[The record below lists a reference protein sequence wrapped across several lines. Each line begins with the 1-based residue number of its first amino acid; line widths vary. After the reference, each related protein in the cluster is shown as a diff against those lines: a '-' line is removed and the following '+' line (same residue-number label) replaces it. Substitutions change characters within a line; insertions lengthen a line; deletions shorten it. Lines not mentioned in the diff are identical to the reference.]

1 MHDDD
6 PPDELSPAERQAFD
20 ALPREQAPPP
30 TLEERTVTLL
40 RAHGHLPTPLTAVRR
55 RRWSGPWLVGAAAAG
70 LALFASGVAVGQF
83 LGTRNAVQLLSAGRI
98 VSAAEVANHV
108 ERAGSNYVAALTL
121 LAQLQDTT
129 DVASRVKARQAALQV
144 LGAAAEEIVQLA
156 PDDPLAGAVLRGLD
170 QRSQLQRPAPP
181 SRSVMWF

>member
-6 PPDELSPAERQAFD
+6 PVDELSTAERQAFA
-20 ALPREQAPPP
+20 ALPREHLPPP
-30 TLEERTVTLL
+30 SLEERTVARL
-40 RAHGHLPTPLTAVRR
+40 RAQGFLPFPITIARSH
-55 RRWSGPWLVGAAAAG
+55 RWGGPWLVGAAAAG

-83 LGTRNAVQLLSAGRI
+83 LGTRTAVQLVSAGRT

-121 LAQLQDTT
+121 LAQLRDTS
-129 DVASRVKARQAALQV
+129 DVASRAKARQAALQV

-170 QRSQLQRPAPP
+170 QRSRLQRPAPP

>member
-6 PPDELSPAERQAFD
+6 PVDELSATERQAFA
-20 ALPREQAPPP
+20 ALPREQTP
-30 TLEERTVTLL
+30 TPLLEERTVSRL
-40 RAHGHLPTPLTAVRR
+40 RAQGLLPDPIGVARP
-55 RRWSGPWLVGAAAAG
+55 RRWGGPWLVGAVAAG

-83 LGTRNAVQLLSAGRI
+83 LGTRTAVQLVSAGRN
-98 VSAAEVANHV
+98 VSAAEVADHV

-121 LAQLQDTT
+121 LAQLRDTS
-129 DVASRVKARQAALQV
+129 DAASRTKARQAALQV

-170 QRSQLQRPAPP
+170 QRSQRQRPAPP

>member
-6 PPDELSPAERQAFD
+6 PRDELSATEMRAFA
-20 ALPREQAPPP
+20 ALPREQTPPP
-30 TLEERTVTLL
+30 SLEERTVARL
-40 RAHGHLPTPLTAVRR
+40 RAQGLLPIPITMARR
-55 RRWSGPWLVGAAAAG
+55 HRWGGPWLAGAVAAG

-83 LGTRNAVQLLSAGRI
+83 LGTRTAVQLVSAGRN

-108 ERAGSNYVAALTL
+108 ERAGSQYVAALTL
-121 LAQLQDTT
+121 LAQLRDTS
-129 DVASRVKARQAALQV
+129 DVASRAKAQQAALQV
-144 LGAAAEEIVQLA
+144 LGAAAEEIVHLA

-170 QRSQLQRPAPP
+170 QRSQAQRPAPP